1 MMPKAW
7 YSMIEDREIRVSKP
21 CCIPRLN
28 RRTATFGDGI
38 STSTSTSRT
47 KNHGSA
53 MLSEGSAEGPKYKA
67 SNSQDGHAERVP
79 ELLLAKN
86 VEAVGVPLVCGHVV
100 AVRENDEDPSEDEA
114 RPGEPSVSIEAVAS
128 MMNAVSPSDEAV
140 MTFEDTK
147 PMSGLASRNAK
158 GGWNVLVVC
167 VSYPGESAG
176 DRAKHEKVRDNADD
190 QDCVMVVLVVD
201 KNVDDTEDQP
211 QAARTD
217 VPGQRRRINGE
228 DMHVRGASGVNA
240 PQMLQSR
247 CAAETEGEGSPL
259 QQIRSVP

>member
-21 CCIPRLN
+21 CCMPRLN

-53 MLSEGSAEGPKYKA
+53 ILSEGSAEGPQRKVSY
-67 SNSQDGHAERVP
+67 SQDGHAERVP
-79 ELLLAKN
+79 EFLLAKN
-86 VEAVGVPLVCGHVV
+86 VETVRVPLVCGHVV
-100 AVRENDEDPSEDEA
+100 AVRENDEDPGEDEA

-128 MMNAVSPSDEAV
+128 MMNAVSPANEAV
-140 MTFEDTK
+140 MTLEDTK
-147 PMSGLASRNAK
+147 FMSGLASRNVK
-158 GGWNVLVVC
+158 CGSNVLVVC

-176 DRAKHEKVRDNADD
+176 DRAKHKKVRDNADN
-190 QDCVMVVLVVD
+190 QDCVVVVLVVD
-201 KNVDDTEDQP
+201 KNVDDAEDKP

-217 VPGQRRRINGE
+217 VPGQRRRINGKN
-228 DMHVRGASGVNA
+228 MHVRGASGVNA
-240 PQMLQSR
+240 SQMLQSR
-247 CAAETEGEGSPL
+247 CAAETEGEGCPL
-259 QQIRSVP
+259 QQMSVS

>member
-7 YSMIEDREIRVSKP
+7 YSMIEEREIRVSKP

-53 MLSEGSAEGPKYKA
+53 MLGEGSAEGPDHKA
-67 SNSQDGHAERVP
+67 SYSQDGHAERVP

-86 VEAVGVPLVCGHVV
+86 VEAIGVPLVCGHVV
-100 AVRENDEDPSEDEA
+100 AVRENDEDPGEDET

-128 MMNAVSPSDEAV
+128 MMNAVSPADEAV
-140 MTFEDTK
+140 MTLEDTK

-158 GGWNVLVVC
+158 CGCNVLVVC
-167 VSYPGESAG
+167 VSYPGESAS
-176 DRAKHEKVRDNADD
+176 DRAEHEKVRDNADD
-190 QDCVMVVLVVD
+190 QDCVVVVLVVD
-201 KNVDDTEDQP
+201 KNVNNTEDKP
-211 QAARTD
+211 QASRTD
-217 VPGQRRRINGE
+217 VPGQRRRINGKS
-228 DMHVRGASGVNA
+228 MHVRGASRVNA
-240 PQMLQSR
+240 SQMLQSR
-247 CAAETEGEGSPL
+247 CAAKTEGEGSPL
-259 QQIRSVP
+259 QRIRSVP